1 MGSDLEYRTLPI
13 PKDTQSTQYSMKSA
27 FLPLAETMRSLV
39 LVHFLVPAERV
50 RLYLPLGLEL
60 QTYQTNAGEQAFVAL
75 VCYRAAGFRPAL
87 IASDRVG
94 LPVQGINYRTYVRDA
109 AGPAVYFFA
118 VTTHQ
123 YLPWIGSRLLGAPT
137 HHAAATFGDEWDRGR
152 LQLASQYPRNVLLDA
167 VECAE
172 TPLNYAPFAS
182 QSEMLHSLTDPLC
195 GYLQHG
201 KQIYRFDVAHPSLE
215 TFVSGEIRAVRV
227 ELFENF
233 GILRGGERPHSLISA
248 RNVPF
253 RLGLGL
259 GLR

>member
-1 MGSDLEYRTLPI
+1 MGLKLP
-13 PKDTQSTQYSMKSA
+13 
-27 FLPLAETMRSLV
+27 FAETMRSLV

-50 RLYLPLGLEL
+50 RLHVPLGLEL
-60 QTYQTNAGEQAFVAL
+60 ETYQTDAGEQAFVAL
-75 VCYRAAGFRPAL
+75 VCYRAIGFRPAF
-87 IASDRVG
+87 IPSDHVG
-94 LPVQGINYRTYVRDA
+94 LAVQGINYRAYVRDA

-137 HHAAATFGDEWDRGR
+137 HHAPATFGDEWDHGR
-152 LQLASQYPRNVLLDA
+152 LQLASSYPRKVMLDA
-167 VECAE
+167 QECGD
-172 TPLNYAPFAS
+172 TPLKYAPFAS
-182 QSEMLHSLTDPLC
+182 QAAMLHSLTDPLC

-201 KQIYRFDVAHPSLE
+201 KQMYRFDVAHPSLHS
-215 TFVSGEIRAVRV
+215 FVTGEMRAVRV
-227 ELFENF
+227 ELFENL

-248 RNVPF
+248 RNIPF